1 MPLETGERPWSASLP
16 LASAKGMAMPGGT
29 GRGSFTA
36 TAFRSRDVLKDD
48 LGLAGRREAGISYPA
63 EGAALPAGEAGF
75 PGDQRGS
82 PPLPPRRPCAPPT
95 VLAALSD
102 PPAPGWSAADGAR
115 ACGPPSPSSAAPRR
129 GYGLGRESRDAG
141 R

>member
-48 LGLAGRREAGISYPA
+48 LGLAGRRGAGISYPA

-82 PPLPPRRPCAPPT
+82 PPSPRGG
-95 VLAALSD
+95 L
-102 PPAPGWSAADGAR
+102 
-115 ACGPPSPSSAAPRR
+115 APRPRSSQRSATLQLRAGLQQTGR
-129 GYGLGRESRDAG
+129 GRAGHHPQALPHLGAG
-141 R
+141 TG